1 MKLPLQKVRE
11 TTKKLLEGAGLSAA
25 DAVIVT
31 DVFMSAT
38 LRGNNH
44 HDLHDLPG
52 RLNSL
57 KTDKVN
63 RSPRITL
70 IHKNKAMENYEG
82 DNGLGEL
89 HGAFIAK
96 RSVELAKEF
105 GVGICAIRNSNHLL
119 ACAPFCEIIAEAGML
134 GYVLTRGAPTM
145 GAPGRVE
152 KVIGTTPQGFAA
164 PKKDGTRLVFDACLA
179 YAANSL
185 LNEYVR
191 NHKTMPSHWCL
202 DKNGNPATDPKEV
215 LDGGIRQP
223 IGAHKGFGLTIL
235 GEILTGI
242 LSEGQIIDEP
252 QKETGIAGQPSHT
265 AVCLDIGGLIGPD
278 IFPERISEMITRMK
292 KRADNLKIP
301 NERADEFKHKIL
313 ADQSMDIDDALVFKL
328 NAWCDQLAIPQ
339 LGLQERV

>member
-1 MKLPLQKVRE
+1 MKLSIQRIRE
-11 TTKKLLEGAGLSAA
+11 TAEKLLEGVGLSADDAGVVA
-25 DAVIVT
+25 DA
-31 DVFMSAT
+31 FMRAT
-38 LRGNNH
+38 LRGNDH

-52 RLNSL
+52 RLNLL

-63 RSPRITL
+63 KSPQITL
-70 IHKNKAMENYEG
+70 VHKNKAMENYEG

-96 RSVELAKEF
+96 RSVELAGEF

-119 ACAPFCEIIAEAGML
+119 ACAPFCEMIAEAGML

-164 PKKDGTRLVFDACLA
+164 PRKDGAQLVFDACLA
-179 YAANSL
+179 YTANSL

-191 NHKTMPSHWCL
+191 NHKAMPSHWCL
-202 DKNGNPATDPKEV
+202 DKNGNPTVDPKEV
-215 LDGGIRQP
+215 LNGGIRQP

-252 QKETGIAGQPSHT
+252 QGGTGIVGQPSHT
-265 AVCLDIGGLIGPD
+265 ALCLDIGGLIGPGL
-278 IFPERISEMITRMK
+278 FPDRVSEMIDRMK
-292 KRADNLKIP
+292 ERADNLKIP
-301 NERADEFKHKIL
+301 NERASVFKHKVL
-313 ADQSMDIDDALVFKL
+313 EEQSIDIDEALISKL
-328 NAWCDQLAIPQ
+328 NTCCDQFAVPRLT
-339 LGLQERV
+339 G